1 MYFIYISKAETGLIV
16 RTPITISPHPPP
28 TKAKEIWLKGEDA
41 GNVFQREKLLQGVM
55 AKATCMCLASFCLFT
70 SCGRNDETNCG
81 CLLRKAQFSL
91 SFYFYTPFQAT
102 NSLGCF
108 LSLGKSGKYKLD

>member
-55 AKATCMCLASFCLFT
+55 AKATCMCLASFVF
-70 SCGRNDETNCG
+70 
-81 CLLRKAQFSL
+81 LLHVAGMMKQIVAVYLEKPS
-91 SFYFYTPFQAT
+91 
-102 NSLGCF
+102 F
-108 LSLGKSGKYKLD
+108 LSLSTFILISKQQTAWAVS